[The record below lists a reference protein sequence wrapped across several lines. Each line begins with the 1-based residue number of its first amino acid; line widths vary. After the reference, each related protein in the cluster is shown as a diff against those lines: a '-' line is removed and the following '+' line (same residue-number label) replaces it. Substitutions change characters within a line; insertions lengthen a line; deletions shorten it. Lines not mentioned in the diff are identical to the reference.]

1 MANLIVS
8 AVSTFDNKG
17 LKKGKKEIS
26 TFEKQVK
33 SFAKI
38 FATAFS
44 VKALTNYSKK
54 AVQAF
59 MADEKAAK
67 SLEQQLKNTGFQ
79 FSSPS
84 VELYIANLQKTT
96 GVLDDELRPAFQ
108 QLLTITGSITLSQ
121 DALNT
126 AMNVSAATGRSLS
139 QVTTALSRA
148 YAGNTTGLSR
158 LGAGL
163 DKALLKTGDMDKIM
177 AELNKKFAGQSAAR
191 LGTYAGKMSLLAA
204 AAADAEEI
212 IGKGILDSLTLLS
225 DDNTIDSLTTG
236 MEDFATA
243 ISEVVVGLGQVGSKL
258 KDLTNVPGVGNIF
271 DVRNIPVIG
280 AYIGGLR
287 QIGRGAMPQQ
297 DRGGQERTAG
307 RINAQQRKLEAQ
319 AIKNTVTLR
328 KAEIDQLKKKTAVDQ
343 LKDKFDLERIGITA
357 ALNAATDEEVK
368 LRLRSQ
374 LAILDNNEALAKKL
388 LAEMEAAE
396 GLKKFTDELAS
407 STDKFSTM
415 VSKLVNEFMA
425 MGLSLQEASALAHMS
440 ARYQAQ
446 ADAFAAGGS
455 VGGSV
460 GGMGI
465 PSSRAPLN
473 KIPSG
478 AINPQQQFTSSA
490 ILADLLVPATVKQ
503 SEAIMASMSARYQA
517 QADAYFAKQQEIKL
531 TIDTS
536 STNDRFSQLIAESI
550 QSATKTGL
558 STSPIGA
565 IP

>member
-33 SFAKI
+33 SFAKV

-44 VKALTNYSKK
+44 VRALTNYSKK

-67 SLEQQLKNTGFQ
+67 SLEQQLKNTGYQ

-108 QLLTITGSITLSQ
+108 QLLTITGSITMSQ

-163 DKALLKTGDMDKIM
+163 DKALLKSGDMDKIM
-177 AELNKKFAGQSAAR
+177 AKLNEKFAGQSAAR
-191 LGTYAGKMSLLAA
+191 LGTYAGKMDLLAA
-204 AAADAEEI
+204 AAANSQEI
-212 IGKGILDSLTLLS
+212 IGKGLLDALTALG
-225 DDNTIDSLTTG
+225 DDNSIENITTG
-236 MEDFATA
+236 MENFATA

-307 RINAQQRKLEAQ
+307 RVNAQQRKLEER
-319 AIKNTVTLR
+319 AIKNSVALR
-328 KAEIDQLKKKTAVDQ
+328 KAENDLLKKKTAVDQ
-343 LKDKFDLERIGITA
+343 LKDKFDLERIGLNV
-357 ALNAATDEEVK
+357 ALNEAVDAETK
-368 LRLRSQ
+368 LRIKAQ
-374 LAILDNNEALAKKL
+374 IAILDNNEALAKKL
-388 LAEMEAAE
+388 LAEMEATNKLKEFADALANGTNKYDAMIS
-396 GLKKFTDELAS
+396 GLIGQFRAL
-407 STDKFSTM
+407 
-415 VSKLVNEFMA
+415 
-425 MGLSLQEASALAHMS
+425 GLSLQESMALAGMS

-446 ADAFAAGGS
+446 ADAFAAGRGP
-455 VGGSV
+455 GGA
-460 GGMGI
+460 
-465 PSSRAPLN
+465 APLSTD
-473 KIPSG
+473 PYD
-478 AINPQQQFTSSA
+478 
-490 ILADLLVPATVKQ
+490 ILIRQLAPELNSQYGLPAQ
-503 SEAIMASMSARYQA
+503 EAISLAHMSARYQA
-517 QADAYFAKQQEIKL
+517 QADAITL
-531 TIDTS
+531 RIDAS
-536 STNDRFSQLIAESI
+536 GDKMSQAIAESI
-550 QSATKTGL
+550 QQATRNGY
-558 STSPIGA
+558 SISGA
-565 IP
+565 GQLP